1 MLFSKKINLL
11 FLILSI
17 ITLSIV
23 IILINPIHLLAVLA
37 LFFSILFFY
46 FHPNCGIYLMVLF
59 FPFVGLQFFFGQ
71 DYNLPLIDII
81 ASLVFIAWI
90 LKCFFSVIPAKA
102 GIQKATRRRVAFRKA
117 KEIKKCHPEL
127 VSGYTRFRNKFGMTK
142 GFKKSLAIFP
152 GWPIFVLFIAVNL
165 ISLFNSYDLFLSSK
179 YILRPLA
186 FFYFAFLVLPRNTI
200 NSYKIL
206 KNILWIFLSLGIFAA
221 AVGIF
226 SLFLD
231 FGELIPR
238 AKPIAICGWAP
249 LGFNHNA
256 LAELLITIIPLNW
269 LLIILNKNETIKKAL
284 LLILILMISILLL
297 TFSRTGWICLFLEIL
312 LFWYFIYREQTKKLF
327 KKIPS
332 LSFLILTI
340 IFIFSF
346 LMFQLLT
353 SSVGW
358 QANEN
363 RLFLNEISYEAF
375 SNHPII
381 GNGAGTFVSLV
392 RANPAYILEYG
403 QPLDSH
409 GVIQKIAVE
418 SGILGLIAFLAFIF
432 YILRK
437 LFLAFKNACS
447 AGEDTDPR
455 LRLNK
460 NIFEGEVAPPRLQSG
475 YSKHSQKIL
484 FAFFL
489 VAFASFIFQ
498 LFSTSYFIANFWLP
512 IGIALAAVKI
522 IEREKNKNNENN
534 I

>member
-1 MLFSKKINLL
+1 MNNIFKKNNL
-11 FLILSI
+11 FLILSALA
-17 ITLSIV
+17 LSALAV
-23 IILINPIHLLAVLA
+23 SINPIYILAGLA

-46 FHPNCGIYLMVLF
+46 FHPNWGIYLMVLF
-59 FPFVGLQFFFGQ
+59 FSFVGLQFFFGQ

-90 LKCFFSVIPAKA
+90 LRYFFE
-102 GIQKATRRRVAFRKA
+102 RK
-117 KEIKKCHPEL
+117 
-127 VSGYTRFRNKFGMTK
+127 N
-142 GFKKSLAIFP
+142 FKKSLIIFP
-152 GWPIFVLFIAVNL
+152 GWPIFALFIVVNL
-165 ISLFNSYDLFLSSK
+165 ISLFNSYDLFLSLK

-186 FFYFAFLVLPRNTI
+186 FFYFAFLVLPNNTI

-206 KNILWIFLSLGIFAA
+206 KNVLWIFLSLGIFAA
-221 AVGIF
+221 AIGIF

-238 AKPIAICGWAP
+238 AKPIAVAGWAP

-256 LAELLITIIPLNW
+256 LAELLIAIIPLNW
-269 LLIILNKNETIKKAL
+269 LLIILSKKETIKKVL

-312 LFWYFIYREQTKKLF
+312 FFWYFIYREQTKKLF

-332 LSFLILTI
+332 LAFLILPI
-340 IFIFSF
+340 AFIFF
-346 LMFQLLT
+346 LLMFQLLT

-375 SNHPII
+375 LNHPII
-381 GNGAGTFVSLV
+381 GNGAGTFISLV
-392 RANPAYILEYG
+392 RTNPAYILEYG

-418 SGILGLIAFLAFIF
+418 SGILGLIAFLAFVF

-447 AGEDTDPR
+447 IGDQLQENRFRNLSTEQAGKFGMTKEDEKTPS
-455 LRLNK
+455 
-460 NIFEGEVAPPRLQSG
+460 RLQSG
-475 YSKHSQKIL
+475 YLNYSQEIL
-484 FAFFL
+484 FAFFI
-489 VAFASFIFQ
+489 VALASFVFQ

-512 IGIALAAVKI
+512 IGIALAAAKI
-522 IEREKNKNNENN
+522 VERRNNKNNEN
-534 I
+534 

>member
-1 MLFSKKINLL
+1 
-11 FLILSI
+11 
-17 ITLSIV
+17 
-23 IILINPIHLLAVLA
+23 
-37 LFFSILFFY
+37 
-46 FHPNCGIYLMVLF
+46 
-59 FPFVGLQFFFGQ
+59 
-71 DYNLPLIDII
+71 
-81 ASLVFIAWI
+81 
-90 LKCFFSVIPAKA
+90 
-102 GIQKATRRRVAFRKA
+102 
-117 KEIKKCHPEL
+117 
-127 VSGYTRFRNKFGMTK
+127 
-142 GFKKSLAIFP
+142 
-152 GWPIFVLFIAVNL
+152 
-165 ISLFNSYDLFLSSK
+165 
-179 YILRPLA
+179 
-186 FFYFAFLVLPRNTI
+186 
-200 NSYKIL
+200 
-206 KNILWIFLSLGIFAA
+206 LSLGIFAA
-221 AVGIF
+221 AIGTF

-269 LLIILNKNETIKKAL
+269 LLIILNKNETIKKVL

-332 LSFLILTI
+332 LALLILPI
-340 IFIFSF
+340 AFIFF
-346 LMFQLLT
+346 LLMFQLLT

-375 SNHPII
+375 LNHPII

-418 SGILGLIAFLAFIF
+418 SGILGLIAFLAFVF

-437 LFLAFKNACS
+437 LFLAYTACHS
-447 AGEDTDPR
+447 RA
-455 LRLNK
+455 
-460 NIFEGEVAPPRLQSG
+460 RLQRCSNCG
-475 YSKHSQKIL
+475 QEGGNLL
-484 FAFFL
+484 FAFFVIAL
-489 VAFASFIFQ
+489 ASFIFQ

-512 IGIALAAVKI
+512 IGIGLATVKI
-522 IEREKNKNNENN
+522 VESKKSKFL
-534 I
+534 

>member
-1 MLFSKKINLL
+1 MYNIFKKNNL
-11 FLILSI
+11 FLILSVLI
-17 ITLSIV
+17 LSV
-23 IILINPIHLLAVLA
+23 SAVLINPIYILAGLA
-37 LFFSILFFY
+37 LFFSVLFFY
-46 FHPNCGIYLMVLF
+46 FHPNWGIYLMVLF

-71 DYNLPLIDII
+71 NHNLPLIDII

-90 LKCFFSVIPAKA
+90 LRCGDNYISKINICHSHKSGNSLF
-102 GIQKATRRRVAFRKA
+102 QKV
-117 KEIKKCHPEL
+117 
-127 VSGYTRFRNKFGMTK
+127 GFRNRTK
-142 GFKKSLAIFP
+142 HLKNNEIAALSSLKYLEETPRNDSKNTTLYNLILKKIKYSLTIFP
-152 GWPIFVLFIAVNL
+152 GWPIFALFIIVNL
-165 ISLFNSYDLFLSSK
+165 ISLFNSYDLFLSLK
-179 YILRPLA
+179 YVLRPLA
-186 FFYFAFLVLPRNTI
+186 FFYFAFLVLPSNTI

-206 KNILWIFLSLGIFAA
+206 KNVLWIFLFLGIFAA
-221 AVGIF
+221 AIGTF

-256 LAELLITIIPLNW
+256 LAELLIAIIPLNW
-269 LLIILNKNETIKKAL
+269 LLIILSKKEIVKKF
-284 LLILILMISILLL
+284 LLITLILMISILLL

-332 LSFLILTI
+332 LALLILPI
-340 IFIFSF
+340 AFIFSL

-375 SNHPII
+375 LNHPIV

-392 RANPAYILEYG
+392 RTNLAYILEYG

-437 LFLAFKNACS
+437 LFFAFKNTS
-447 AGEDTDPR
+447 AE
-455 LRLNK
+455 NQ
-460 NIFEGEVAPPRLQSG
+460 N
-475 YSKHSQKIL
+475 IL

-489 VAFASFIFQ
+489 VAFASFVFQ

-512 IGIALAAVKI
+512 IGTGLAAVKI
-522 IEREKNKNNENN
+522 IENEKLKNKNDR
-534 I
+534 

>member
-23 IILINPIHLLAVLA
+23 IILINPIYLLAGLA
-37 LFFSILFFY
+37 IFFSILFFY
-46 FHPNCGIYLMVLF
+46 FYPNWGIYLMVLF

-71 DYNLPLIDII
+71 DYNLPLIDIV
-81 ASLVFIAWI
+81 ASLVFVAWI
-90 LKCFFSVIPAKA
+90 SKCFLKTFNLKHLCEQSKLP
-102 GIQKATRRRVAFRKA
+102 Q
-117 KEIKKCHPEL
+117 KCHPEL
-127 VSGYTRFRNKFGMTK
+127 VSGSISKPKQNISRFLLQKQNNRFRNKFGMTE
-142 GFKKSLAIFP
+142 GFKKSLIILP
-152 GWPIFVLFIAVNL
+152 GWPIFALFVIVNL
-165 ISLFNSYDLFLSSK
+165 ISLFNSYDLFLSLK
-179 YILRPLA
+179 YILRPLV
-186 FFYFAFLVLPRNTI
+186 FFYFAFLVLPYNAI
-200 NSYKIL
+200 SSYKIL
-206 KNILWIFLSLGIFAA
+206 KNVLWIFLSLGIFAA
-221 AVGIF
+221 AIGTF

-269 LLIILNKNETIKKAL
+269 LLIILSKKEIVKKF
-284 LLILILMISILLL
+284 LLITFILMISVLLL

-332 LSFLILTI
+332 LAFSILPI
-340 IFIFSF
+340 AFIFF
-346 LMFQLLT
+346 LLMFQLLT
-353 SSVGW
+353 SSIGW

-375 SNHPII
+375 LNHPII

-437 LFLAFKNACS
+437 LFLAFKNAFAS
-447 AGEDTDPR
+447 SR
-455 LRLNK
+455 
-460 NIFEGEVAPPRLQSG
+460 
-475 YSKHSQKIL
+475 HSHSLCHSRENGNPEKIL
-484 FAFFL
+484 FAFFI
-489 VAFASFIFQ
+489 VALASFVFQ
-498 LFSTSYFIANFWLP
+498 LFSTSYFIANCWLP

-522 IEREKNKNNENN
+522 IESRKNKNNEN
-534 I
+534 

>member
-1 MLFSKKINLL
+1 MFFSKKINLL

-23 IILINPIHLLAVLA
+23 IVLINPIYILAGLT

-46 FHPNCGIYLMVLF
+46 FHPNWGIYLMVLF
-59 FPFVGLQFFFGQ
+59 FPFVGLQFFFGK

-90 LKCFFSVIPAKA
+90 LRCFF
-102 GIQKATRRRVAFRKA
+102 
-117 KEIKKCHPEL
+117 EKKI
-127 VSGYTRFRNKFGMTK
+127 
-142 GFKKSLAIFP
+142 FKKSLIIFP
-152 GWPIFVLFIAVNL
+152 AWLIFALFIAVNL
-165 ISLFNSYDLFLSSK
+165 ISLFNSYDLFLSLK

-186 FFYFAFLVLPRNTI
+186 FFYFAFLVLPSNTI
-200 NSYKIL
+200 NSYKTL
-206 KNILWIFLSLGIFAA
+206 KNVLWIFLSLGIFAVA
-221 AVGIF
+221 MGTF

-238 AKPIAICGWAP
+238 AKPIAIAGWAP

-269 LLIILNKNETIKKAL
+269 LLIILSKKEIVKKF
-284 LLILILMISILLL
+284 LLIALILMIFILLL

-332 LSFLILTI
+332 LAFLILPI
-340 IFIFSF
+340 AFIFF
-346 LMFQLLT
+346 LLMFQLLT
-353 SSVGW
+353 SSIGW

-375 SNHPII
+375 LSHPII
-381 GNGAGTFVSLV
+381 GNGAGIFVSLV

-418 SGILGLIAFLAFIF
+418 SGILGLIAFLTFIF

-437 LFLAFKNACS
+437 LFLASKNAF
-447 AGEDTDPR
+447 E
-455 LRLNK
+455 K
-460 NIFEGEVAPPRLQSG
+460 NQN
-475 YSKHSQKIL
+475 IL

-512 IGIALAAVKI
+512 IGIGLAAVRI
-522 IEREKNKNNENN
+522 IDKLNPAYRQAGIKNQNDK
-534 I
+534 

>member
-1 MLFSKKINLL
+1 LP
-11 FLILSI
+11 
-17 ITLSIV
+17 IV
-23 IILINPIHLLAVLA
+23 IILINPIYLLAGLA

-46 FHPNCGIYLMVLF
+46 FHPNWGIYLMVLF

-90 LKCFFSVIPAKA
+90 LRCFSSVIPAKA
-102 GIQKATRRRVAFRKA
+102 GISAFGGPTAGWHYKICFS
-117 KEIKKCHPEL
+117 KIL
-127 VSGYTRFRNKFGMTK
+127 
-142 GFKKSLAIFP
+142 KKSLAIFP
-152 GWPIFVLFIAVNL
+152 GWPIFALFVAVNL
-165 ISLFNSYDLFLSSK
+165 ISLFNSYDLFLSLK

-186 FFYFAFLVLPRNTI
+186 FFYFAFLVLPNNTI

-206 KNILWIFLSLGIFAA
+206 KNVLWIFLSLGIFAA
-221 AVGIF
+221 TIGTF

-238 AKPIAICGWAP
+238 AKPIAIAGWAP

-256 LAELLITIIPLNW
+256 LAELLITVIPLNW
-269 LLIILNKNETIKKAL
+269 LLIILSKKEIIKKV
-284 LLILILMISILLL
+284 LLIALILMISILLL

-312 LFWYFIYREQTKKLF
+312 FFWYFIYREQTKKLL
-327 KKIPS
+327 KKIP
-332 LSFLILTI
+332 FLAFSILPI
-340 IFIFSF
+340 AFIFF
-346 LMFQLLT
+346 LLMFQLLT

-375 SNHPII
+375 LNHPII

-437 LFLAFKNACS
+437 LFLAFKNSCS
-447 AGEDTDPR
+447 VNEDTDPC
-455 LRLNK
+455 LQLNK
-460 NIFEGEVAPPRLQSG
+460 NISEGKVAPLRFQSG
-475 YSKHSQKIL
+475 YSKYSQKIL
-484 FAFFL
+484 FAFFI
-489 VAFASFIFQ
+489 VALASFIFQ

-512 IGIALAAVKI
+512 IGIGLAAVKI
-522 IEREKNKNNENN
+522 IKSRKDKNNEN
-534 I
+534 